1 MLPASASA
9 PEAIAPAADATAD
22 PTAALTRAF
31 DTIRRTR
38 MAGIPILNDAVG
50 VEAVGFH
57 RWQDFWLGVL
67 VTPWCMNLVLTQADA
82 ARWPRLRSG
91 EKFSLRFPAGR
102 FEFIFGRE
110 PLLGADVGSDKRGET
125 LMCSLFSPMFDFA
138 DHAGAR
144 ATALACLTA
153 LFDANNAEAA
163 DLAVGAAPVTL
174 QQDAAQTAARL
185 EREAAPEPP
194 SPSPAVDASKR
205 SFLRGHWRQSSD
217 TVPDVN
223 PVAP

>member
-1 MLPASASA
+1 VLPASASA
-9 PEAIAPAADATAD
+9 LNAAPADPADQAD

-57 RWQDFWLGVL
+57 RWQGFWLGVL
-67 VTPWCMNLVLTQADA
+67 VTPWCMNLVLMEADA
-82 ARWPRLRSG
+82 VHWPRLRSG
-91 EKFSLRFPAGR
+91 EKFSLTFPAGR

-110 PLLGADVGSDKRGET
+110 ALLGASTGDDTRGET

-144 ATALACLTA
+144 ATALACLSA

-163 DLAVGAAPVTL
+163 DISLGAVPVTL

-185 EREAAPEPP
+185 EREAAQEPTL
-194 SPSPAVDASKR
+194 AIDASKR
-205 SFLRGHWRQSSD
+205 NFLRGRWHPSSD
-217 TVPDVN
+217 TVLDTK